1 MKLTVSD
8 VGEVK
13 IVRIEGEL
21 DTRTSPDAEAQ
32 LTQLMEAGARKVVIN
47 FERLA
52 YISSAGLYILLE
64 TAKQLQVSGG
74 ELRVCS
80 LSDFVQEVFDMSGL
94 DSIVSVS
101 KNEAEAL
108 KGF

>member
-1 MKLTVSD
+1 MKLTFGD
-8 VGEVK
+8 AGEVK

-21 DTRTSPDAEAQ
+21 NTQTSPDAEAQ
-32 LTQLMEAGARKVVIN
+32 MTQLIDAGARKVVVN
-47 FERLA
+47 FERLVS
-52 YISSAGLYILLE
+52 ISSGGLSMLLAA
-64 TAKQLQVSGG
+64 AKQLQVSGG

-80 LSDFVQEVFDMSGL
+80 LSNLVQEVFHISGF

>member
-1 MKLTVSD
+1 MKLTVGDS
-8 VGEVK
+8 GEVK

-21 DTRTSPDAEAQ
+21 NTQTSPDAEAQ
-32 LTQLMEAGARKVVIN
+32 LTQLIDAGARKVVVN

-52 YISSAGLYILLE
+52 YISSSGLSILL
-64 TAKQLQVSGG
+64 AAARQLQVSGG

-80 LSDFVQEVFDMSGL
+80 LSDLVQEVFDISGF

-108 KGF
+108 DGF